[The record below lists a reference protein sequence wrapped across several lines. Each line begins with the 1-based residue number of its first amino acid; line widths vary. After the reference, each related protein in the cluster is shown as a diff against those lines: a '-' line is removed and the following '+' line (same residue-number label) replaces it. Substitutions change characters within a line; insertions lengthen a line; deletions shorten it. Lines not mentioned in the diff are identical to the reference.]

1 MFPTQS
7 SSINSDEFPG
17 YEEQGQV
24 MVRRASFGP
33 IPKTDAEINESIYHG
48 LLKDDVLQALE
59 YHEIDV
65 HVKNGI
71 VYLNGHIMSPTSQDW
86 IETAIRAIPGIP
98 EIKSNLVLDSK
109 LTLEVAASLEK
120 LEDTYGCKFFVG
132 ASHGVIS
139 LSGVV
144 SAENVR
150 LLAEKC
156 VAGNSNVRGVINH
169 VRISGATLG
178 LQCQSFLQ
186 PRMGAIIYFLDGVFG
201 AVKQVVI
208 DPNNRCVVQVILQ
221 GQSSGQGQGLK
232 VLTNN
237 QAEILEK
244 PAVIPV
250 NLIGYLTNS
259 SGFLTIKSTQTRQYD
274 DFNPSYFTAP
284 NMDWVPPYPY
294 RPEDV
299 LFTVDDAEIENQIM
313 VDPDP
318 VQLNAP
324 SQSTLSLEPETLID
338 IVAAWEDDGGKIIQN
353 AESIS

>member
-33 IPKTDAEINESIYHG
+33 IPKTDEEIKESISHT
-48 LLKDDVLQALE
+48 LLKYDVLQALH
-59 YHEIDV
+59 YFEIDV
-65 HVKNGI
+65 SVKNGI
-71 VYLNGHIMSPTSQDW
+71 VYLNGHIVHTTTQNW
-86 IETAIRAIPGIP
+86 IESAIRAIPGTLGLN
-98 EIKSNLVLDSK
+98 SNLVPDNK
-109 LTLEVAASLEK
+109 LNLEVAASLEK

-169 VRISGATLG
+169 VRIAGAKLG
-178 LQCQSFLQ
+178 LPRQSFLQ
-186 PRMGAIIYFLDGVFG
+186 PRIGAIIYFLDGVLG
-201 AVKQVVI
+201 AVKQVI
-208 DPNNRCVVQVILQ
+208 INPNNRCVVQVILQ

-259 SGFLTIKSTQTRQYD
+259 SGFLTIKSTETRQYA
-274 DFNPSYFTAP
+274 DFNPSYFAAP

-324 SQSTLSLEPETLID
+324 ARPRVPGTPVD
-338 IVAAWEDDGGKIIQN
+338 VVAAWEDDGGKIIQN
-353 AESIS
+353 AEAMS

>member
-24 MVRRASFGP
+24 MVRKASFGP
-33 IPKTDAEINESIYHG
+33 ILKTDAEINESIYHG

-71 VYLNGHIMSPTSQDW
+71 VYLNGHIMSPTSQNW
-86 IETAIRAIPGIP
+86 IENAIRAIPGIP
-98 EIKSNLVLDSK
+98 EIKSNLVLDNK

-120 LEDTYGCKFFVG
+120 LEDTYGCKFFTG
-132 ASHGVIS
+132 TSHGVVS
-139 LSGVV
+139 LSGTV
-144 SAENVR
+144 SAENVK

-156 VAGNSNVRGVINH
+156 VARHPNVRGVINN
-169 VRISGATLG
+169 VRIAGARVG
-178 LQCQSFLQ
+178 LQRQSFVQ
-186 PRMGAIIYFLDGVFG
+186 PGIGAIIYFLDGTFG
-201 AVKQVVI
+201 AVKQVII

-221 GQSSGQGQGLK
+221 GQSLDQGQGLK
-232 VLTNN
+232 LLTNN

-259 SGFLTIKSTQTRQYD
+259 SGFLTIKSTETKQYA
-274 DFNPSYFTAP
+274 DFDPSHFSVP

-299 LFTVDDAEIENQIM
+299 LFTVGAAEIENQIL
-313 VDPDP
+313 VDPDL

-324 SQSTLSLEPETLID
+324 ARLAFPHALETPVD
-338 IVAAWEDDGGKIIQN
+338 VVAAWEDDGGKIIQN
-353 AESIS
+353 AEAMS